1 MVADVSELVALAA
14 QLRAAPTELD
24 RVLGP
29 VVSKGALNIK
39 NEWRDNARIS
49 AGAHAKLY
57 PASIGYD
64 LDGGPGYAQ
73 AVIGPDQDA
82 RQGRLGNLLEYGSV
96 NNPPHN
102 DGGRA
107 ADSEE
112 PRFGDAV
119 EAAAAAAIL

>member
-1 MVADVSELVALAA
+1 MGADVGELVALAA
-14 QLRAAPTELD
+14 QLRAAPAELD
-24 RVLGP
+24 RALGP

-39 NEWRDNARIS
+39 NEWRDNARVS

-64 LDGGPGYAQ
+64 LENGPGFLG

-96 NNPPHN
+96 NNGPHN

-107 ADSEE
+107 MDSEE

-119 EAAAAAAIL
+119 EAAAAAALL